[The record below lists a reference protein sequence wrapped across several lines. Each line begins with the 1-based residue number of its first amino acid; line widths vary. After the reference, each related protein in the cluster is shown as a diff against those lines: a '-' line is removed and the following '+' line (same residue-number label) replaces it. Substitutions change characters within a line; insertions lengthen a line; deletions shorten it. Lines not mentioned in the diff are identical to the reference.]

1 MIKPIKYLIFF
12 SAFFLIANCSFDKKT
27 GIWSG
32 GEKEKE
38 RIAELEQQQKQI
50 IETIDIYSSETVDL
64 KEIKATKSIVLSKP
78 RDNLSWEMSGLNV
91 QNFTGNIYFSGM
103 NKNFLKKKNWKK

>member
-1 MIKPIKYLIFF
+1 MIKKIKYLIFS
-12 SAFFLIANCSFDKKT
+12 SAFFLIVNCSFDNKT

-38 RIAELEQQQKQI
+38 RIAELEQRQKQV
-50 IETIDIYSSETVDL
+50 IETIDIYSTESVDL
-64 KEIKATKSIVLSKP
+64 KEIKATKNVVLSKP
-78 RDNLSWEMSGLNV
+78 RNNLSWEMSGLNA

-103 NKNFLKKKNWKK
+103 NKNFLKKNYIS